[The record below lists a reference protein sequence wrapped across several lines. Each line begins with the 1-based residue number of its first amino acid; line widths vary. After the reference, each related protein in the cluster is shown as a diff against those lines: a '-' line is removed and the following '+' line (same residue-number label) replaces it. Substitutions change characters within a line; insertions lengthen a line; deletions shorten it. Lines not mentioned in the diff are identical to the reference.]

1 MSEIRK
7 KKTKIT
13 GADRKGIQASDL
25 IRQLTDAYSQ
35 EPAPTSDK
43 PRVLIETLRIIGE
56 DILTAQD
63 AALYELMLANARNE
77 GIDRD
82 RHTLRMPDVLSFLRV
97 RHTDRV
103 LDSLERLTRTVVRYD
118 IATSETRR
126 RAPISMISAEI
137 VDDLKTGTSV
147 LSYEI
152 PRSVREIF
160 LAARQYTMLEIAAF
174 ARFSSRYAGRLYQ
187 RLALR
192 AGMDGDHGKLWKI
205 EPKELAEQLGYPTSD
220 DGGLHLGSFM
230 RRCVEPAVA
239 DVQQHVE
246 RFTFAMDVIRGAGRG
261 RPIEKLV
268 FRISGVTKPIEHMRS
283 AHLSSVEMRVVRSDE
298 PTLDP
303 SDLPS
308 TLVVGKAVTAT
319 GVGAVT
325 LSDEWRTFILAAKA
339 DPFGSVDG
347 NIQNCNVISKLRST
361 GVGDAFTD
369 WVEQKYLSSVPL
381 KQPPAPTTAGKA
393 QAKKTPPPPAFMVRT
408 PAPTPV
414 PAMTVPAV
422 PGPVEEP
429 APPSEPVVIR
439 RKTEAEKLEDAKSL
453 GQRFAQHIL
462 DYADGYYPGREFKCD
477 AEDALRNMQSH
488 ADVDVPPFDSLG
500 RHIDEKTFKDLV
512 VPAVAAIRKMK
523 DDQFKRTMVNVCIA
537 ARDWD
542 IPKFLKI
549 CKAIKLNNPMSAVR
563 AAPLQRQPSSATS
576 RTATRQVTEASAE
589 YDFADPAY
597 SSLENGFDG
606 AYESESIF
614 AD

>member
-1 MSEIRK
+1 MSEVRK
-7 KKTKIT
+7 SKTKIT
-13 GADRKGIQASDL
+13 GADRKGVQASDL

-43 PRVLIETLRIIGE
+43 PRVLIETLRIVGE

-63 AALYELMLANARNE
+63 AALYELMLANARNK
-77 GIDRD
+77 GIDLD
-82 RHTLRMPDVLSFLRV
+82 KHTLQMPDVLSFLRV

-126 RAPISMISAEI
+126 RAPISMISAEF
-137 VDDLKTGTSV
+137 VDDLKTGTSI

-160 LAARQYTMLEIAAF
+160 FAARQYTMLEIAAF

-192 AGMDGDHGKLWKI
+192 AGMDGEHGKVWEI

-246 RFTFAMDVIRGAGRG
+246 RFSFEMDVIRGASRG
-261 RPIEKLV
+261 RPIDKLV
-268 FRISGVTKPIEHMRS
+268 FRISGVQKPISQMQA

-303 SDLPS
+303 GDLPS
-308 TLVVGKAVTAT
+308 TLVVGRAVTAT

-325 LSDEWRTFILAAKA
+325 LSNEWRAFIAAAKE

-347 NIQNCNVISKLRST
+347 NIQNCNVIAKLRST
-361 GVGDAFTD
+361 GVGHAFMD
-369 WVEQKYLSSVPL
+369 WVDQKYLSSVPP
-381 KQPPAPTTAGKA
+381 KQPPAPTTAVKP
-393 QAKKTPPPPAFMVRT
+393 QPRKTPPPPAFMVKT
-408 PAPTPV
+408 PTPV
-414 PAMTVPAV
+414 PVTKAPAV
-422 PGPVEEP
+422 PVTVEEP
-429 APPSEPVVIR
+429 AAAIEPPVIR
-439 RKTEAEKLEDAKSL
+439 RKTEAEKLEESKRL
-453 GQRFAQHIL
+453 GQKFAQNVL
-462 DYADGYYPGREFKCD
+462 DYADGYYPGREFECWPN
-477 AEDALRNMQSH
+477 AALQIMQSY
-488 ADVDVPPFDSLG
+488 ADFEAPPFDSLS
-500 RHIDEKTFKDLV
+500 RHINEKTFKDLV
-512 VPAVAAIRKMK
+512 VPAVAAIQKME
-523 DDQFKRTMVNVCIA
+523 DAQFKKTMVNICIA
-537 ARDWD
+537 VRDWD
-542 IPKFLKI
+542 IPKFLRI
-549 CKAIKLNNPMSAVR
+549 CKAIKLTNPMSAVR
-563 AAPLQRQPSSATS
+563 AAPLQRQPSSTKS
-576 RTATRQVTEASAE
+576 QNATRQVTETSAE

-597 SSLENGFDG
+597 SSLASGFEG